1 MKILLLNGPNLDR
14 LGARQPEV
22 YGTTTLADV
31 IATLTARAHT
41 AGATLEAF
49 QSADAAAII
58 ARIAASDADAI
69 IINPAS
75 LTHHDRA
82 LAEALR
88 AFAKPVVEVH
98 ISNIASREPF
108 RRRSLIAPIATGS
121 IVGLGVRGYEL
132 ALDAL
137 LDPAR

>member
-14 LGARQPEV
+14 LGTRQPEI
-22 YGTTTLADV
+22 YGS
-31 IATLTARAHT
+31 ATLEEIVAGLQVRAQQ

-49 QSADAAAII
+49 QSADSAALV
-58 ARIAASDADAI
+58 ARISSSDADAI

-82 LAEALR
+82 LAEALH
-88 AFAKPVVEVH
+88 AFDGPVIEVH

-108 RRRSLIAPIATGS
+108 RRRSMIAPIATGS
-121 IVGLGVRGYEL
+121 IVGLGVRGYAL

-137 LDPAR
+137 LNQPD